1 MPLKSNLKKL
11 PSKKTVSQTAKNI
24 KTETVKK
31 TESKSL
37 AKKDQ
42 NANNIIARRQI
53 NSSEKGNYSNSN
65 RTKGKTS
72 VQKDK
77 VNKKTF
83 KKSAKEQGLYHSNPN
98 ANAYS
103 TMHKSMYNGSINT
116 GNERRRAFTNKELR
130 EVQQEAFANT
140 VGGRFLANTAESLID
155 NSVIAAP
162 YTFATGKKPTQT
174 DFFRGQPESEM
185 TDEQRQ
191 RTAEREERMHTG
203 IAAGAGQMAGMA
215 INYGMARSA
224 LNPALDK
231 ATDAVI
237 NGTKIGQAIKG
248 SSVLGKIGQSVGRST
263 AQDIGRGLVK
273 ESISDATLGFGQ
285 NALINYGEGLRGED
299 FWKQQAKD
307 TALDFLVG
315 GAMEGVGIGSQI
327 RGIGRDAKAIAG
339 QSATDTLA
347 DAASKKE
354 YLDTLLDRMKGLD
367 DTRFGDRSDI
377 PKLKNASEAKADEFM
392 QEYQN
397 VSRMSNKRFK
407 GYQNGEFVYDSAVKR
422 SELLAEARRRGFEVS
437 DKTTTK
443 ELKEILGINRN
454 TAEEA
459 AEAYTKAKRPKKG
472 INKKAKEEYNGRRN
486 RTEEPKQEYT
496 VESEPIRT
504 EEPRQ
509 EYPVNG
515 QRENNPQRANTDVQ
529 YRQNERNHW
538 NEVENEAKRLA
549 DSIPQNPTHH
559 DYYDLAQQFKQKAKA
574 DGYAK
579 ASDSPYWNYYQKY
592 YEKGDE
598 LFEKH
603 LDERKRASKAIES
616 EPIRTEEPRPESSNA
631 ATQKGLQDDDFYSF
645 DSAKKS
651 EEPIASNIKE
661 KPAATTAESNPTVAK
676 TEESPAPQPTKEAPS
691 AESAKPKEIK
701 NKPEWLKLTPDK
713 LHGRNINEVVHRWAW
728 EFEEGGRK
736 GTFTPK
742 EVSEWTGKSEQ
753 EIRRIVFKDKN
764 LTIDKSGNINAKD
777 ISRKSAYLNNLVEQ
791 RGRSSSAN
799 SIAKIDAKTAKI
811 KDMDLLEFEAFE
823 DNELKKQ
830 ISHKRGIGALS
841 FEKAQEIGLVGKDE
855 KPRKLAPYE
864 PPKLTELKTY
874 KEGVNN
880 LKVKMENLRELVDD
894 FQSRGLLEKV
904 TDKISYD
911 TRKNPP
917 LTVEN
922 ISQITKF
929 PKQQIESLLAKN
941 GITDSTKLTM
951 PEISKMTGIDTH
963 TLNKARKGMRMQ
975 TKYKSVN
982 PDSFNPQ
989 IAADILGSSEENIR
1003 RYVKNSEDLYIDG
1016 YGNIRRNPE
1025 KEAKFKEGFLEKLRA
1040 ENAEAKSKAEAQ
1052 AKMDAE
1058 LEANAYPYGESA
1070 DYVDEEAILRE
1081 LREGGG
1087 TTKPTEVASKPA
1099 EVKPAEA
1106 TRQELPN
1113 REQQK
1118 AQAAKED
1125 DILDYYTRDELKKIL
1140 KANGGGD
1147 LTGVKGTDI
1156 KDALREKGIT
1166 KGDFAPSG
1174 RSVKGELPQELREK
1188 YFPNE
1193 PKAKG
1198 ELPQGENVT
1207 ARASSETKGEPL
1219 ETRVQKETRQYE
1231 EAVAKKRDWR
1241 TLNMR
1246 PMQKYASHVGV
1257 ADVHYYKNKAE
1268 LQKAIEDIESG
1279 KVKPVWERPSLDEV
1293 KANYEK
1299 NLGKDFRTDKGVY
1312 VENIAKEANAT
1323 RPEIKKWA
1331 QGNDDLYYD
1340 RVSDKVFWKKTEE
1353 PLNSEVKTYKVE
1365 ADTPKADIPAE
1376 TKAVENTK
1384 PATRADLSQD
1394 EEDWLELHGNKIDK
1408 YFNNLS
1414 GFSKTTYE
1422 KGRTSIEDVAREV
1435 GYKGSPESF
1444 RRICDVKG
1452 YYTENIAKNG
1462 EINDFR
1468 FKPPNAKAADVTTTT
1483 ANAPSSKT
1491 SSYDTT
1497 FADYKGGT
1505 YTITASDALPKKGE
1519 PNFVRRGGAKAKQKV
1534 KGELP
1539 KGQKVSGNPKKKLE
1553 LNSKFKDVIERFKGT
1568 DARDALDEAGEAI
1581 KKFRGSDTSKTW
1593 ETYLNSEDIAPETK
1607 RLIIKR
1613 RETNQGYIKEVLTDE
1628 KVVAQAKKNIED
1640 DFEGTVSALTHKIQN
1655 GERFTKQDNADLL
1668 MAAQHYDEIGEF
1680 RKADELYAMSQP
1692 EITNAAQ
1699 VLAFQR
1705 WHYKTTPAGRA
1716 YSAITV
1722 ARKIAKENNAKNIK
1736 INDKLIEAIYNAK
1749 TESDITKAMDAF
1761 KLDVWNQIPPSFA
1774 EKANAWRYLAMLGN
1788 PKTHIR
1794 NHLGNALFIPARV
1807 ISDSFATVVERG
1819 LSKRLKSLGGNSGN
1833 HAILNRLN
1841 ADDRALIKAG
1851 AESFKEHHAA
1861 LASASSKYFD
1871 MARPFD
1877 SPVFTGKHLNWLSK
1891 KNTDLLEG
1899 ADKMYMGITYRS
1911 AYAQYMK
1918 AHGIKA
1924 SQITSEIAEK
1934 ASKYAENEA
1943 LKATYRDPNQLAS
1956 ALSKFRRNLKPTSK
1970 DSGLVAAGK
1979 TATGFLMDSTVPF
1992 VKTPL
1997 NILKRGTLE
2006 YSPVGVAR
2014 GIYDIVRAQDADQ
2027 LLKGIGYFANGL
2039 TGTGVLALGFYLGNK
2054 GFVNGSL
2061 GDYNKKV
2068 AYDETLGA
2076 QDYALN
2082 IGDTSITLDWVAPM
2096 SMPFF
2101 VGVEAGAN
2109 TDTGGDVWTF
2119 IDALSNMTNPVFEMS
2134 MLQGI
2139 ENTFNT
2145 AMQGEKGIATIAK
2158 NAAFNYASQY
2168 VPTLSGQFT
2177 RTFVN
2182 QNRKTAL
2189 STATNPLQRE
2199 VEKQLGKIINKT
2211 PLSNGLSQD
2220 YVDQWGR
2227 VEANDNKGLSA
2238 LENFFSPAYISKKNV
2253 TPVDTEIQRLYEKL
2267 DEENKDSIIPTVNT
2281 NAFKQEFDGK
2291 EYVMTPAE
2299 FTQYKRTVGQ
2309 AKYNGLDKLFKTTA
2323 YKNASDDEKRKMI
2336 QNVYDEANLQGK
2348 KEYLT
2353 KVSKEYASAP
2363 DFYALDSSQRE
2374 KYDET
2379 LDISKQKWAT
2389 AYNSL
2394 TSTYNEVKRNSGES
2408 LTTAEKAFI
2417 LASNGITTLEQAQT
2431 FNKNINEKTWERA
2444 LNAKKNGKTIE
2455 QVMKEAEARKDM
2467 TESEKEFDSR
2477 FRTRADDRRSSNAK
2491 RVVSDDLY
2499 SKALKAFQSADKE
2512 NDDNGTVKQE
2522 EAINAIEYLTQAYGL
2537 SREQQACLWYL
2548 AQSDEGWKKTPY
2560 GKWKG

>member
-1 MPLKSNLKKL
+1 MALRKSNRPKL
-11 PSKKTVSQTAKNI
+11 PSKKEKQASSDTKKAASTIENNVKNNRTTSGSNSRYGNSTKGRGVTTSEREKI
-24 KTETVKK
+24 KQGTKAVKEEVKK
-31 TESKSL
+31 LVKNEGNK
-37 AKKDQ
+37 
-42 NANNIIARRQI
+42 NANPYSATRKQYKSDGSIHYG
-53 NSSEKGNYSNSN
+53 GN
-65 RTKGKTS
+65 
-72 VQKDK
+72 
-77 VNKKTF
+77 
-83 KKSAKEQGLYHSNPN
+83 KERHL
-98 ANAYS
+98 AYS
-103 TMHKSMYNGSINT
+103 DPTLGMHREQVYANNAGARFM
-116 GNERRRAFTNKELR
+116 GNM
-130 EVQQEAFANT
+130 
-140 VGGRFLANTAESLID
+140 AESLID
-155 NSVIAAP
+155 NSAVAVP
-162 YTFATGKKPTQT
+162 YTLATGTKPSQSNFLGSPIYNENPNWQSTANSL
-174 DFFRGQPESEM
+174 R
-185 TDEQRQ
+185 EQSHQ
-191 RTAEREERMHTG
+191 G
-203 IAAGAGQMAGMA
+203 IAAGAGRMAGMA

-231 ATDAVI
+231 AANAVM
-237 NGTKIGQAIKG
+237 NGTRLGEAIGNSAK
-248 SSVLGKIGQSVGRST
+248 LGKIGQSLGTKIS
-263 AQDIGRGLVK
+263 QDIGKGLVK
-273 ESISDATLGFGQ
+273 ETISDATLGFGQ

-327 RGIGRDAKAIAG
+327 RGIGREARAITG
-339 QSATDTLA
+339 QNATDTLA
-347 DAASKKE
+347 DAVSRNE
-354 YLDTLLDRMKGLD
+354 YLDTLLDRVKGLD
-367 DTRFGDRSDI
+367 ETRFGDRSDI
-377 PKLKNASEAKADEFM
+377 SKLKNASEAKADEFM

-407 GYQNGEFVYDSAVKR
+407 GYQNGEFVYDSGVKR

-443 ELKEILGINRN
+443 ELKEILGINRS
-454 TAEEA
+454 TTEET

-486 RTEEPKQEYT
+486 RTEESKQEYT
-496 VESEPIRT
+496 VE
-504 EEPRQ
+504 
-509 EYPVNG
+509 
-515 QRENNPQRANTDVQ
+515 
-529 YRQNERNHW
+529 
-538 NEVENEAKRLA
+538 
-549 DSIPQNPTHH
+549 
-559 DYYDLAQQFKQKAKA
+559 
-574 DGYAK
+574 
-579 ASDSPYWNYYQKY
+579 
-592 YEKGDE
+592 
-598 LFEKH
+598 
-603 LDERKRASKAIES
+603 
-616 EPIRTEEPRPESSNA
+616 PESVDEAPPKDDDEIEQYETLYKQLHDKGEIHQMEIRRQQYANNRFANRPLPKKSEIDEPS
-631 ATQKGLQDDDFYSF
+631 QKGLSDEDFYSF
-645 DSAKKS
+645 NSPKKT
-651 EEPIASNIKE
+651 EEPIAPDLKE
-661 KPAATTAESNPTVAK
+661 EPAVAPAENKPTTAETEGAPASQPIKGTPSVA
-676 TEESPAPQPTKEAPS
+676 P
-691 AESAKPKEIK
+691 AKPKEIK
-701 NKPEWLKLTPDK
+701 NKPEWLRLTPDK
-713 LHGRNINEVVHRWAW
+713 LRGKNLGEVVHRWAW

-864 PPKLTELKTY
+864 PPKLIELKTY

-922 ISQITKF
+922 ISKITKF

-1052 AKMDAE
+1052 AKMDSE

-1365 ADTPKADIPAE
+1365 ADTPKVDIPAE
-1376 TKAVENTK
+1376 TKAVENTT

-1736 INDKLIEAIYNAK
+1736 INDKLVEAIYNAK
-1749 TESDITKAMDAF
+1749 TESEITKAMDAF

-1807 ISDSFATVVERG
+1807 ISDSFATVIERG

-1851 AESFKEHHAA
+1851 AESFKEHHTAM
-1861 LASASSKYFD
+1861 ASASSKYFD

-1956 ALSKFRRNLKPTSK
+1956 ALNKFRKNLKPTSK

-2158 NAAFNYASQY
+2158 NAAFNYVSQY

-2299 FTQYKRTVGQ
+2299 FTQYKKTVGQ

-2467 TESEKEFDSR
+2467 TESEKAFDSR

-2548 AQSDEGWKKTPY
+2548 AQNDEGWKKTPY